1 MRRLLAITAIPLLAC
16 LVIAGCSSSK
26 PSASPSPSPSGCS
39 SVSTS
44 SILSTSSSVSTSS
57 ILSTS
62 PSASATAGSSNANA
76 SVKVT
81 GAFGTTP
88 AVSIPKSDA
97 NGKLT
102 VRTVIQ
108 GTGPAV
114 TKADAMA
121 ANFVLYFWDGKSSTL
136 KANTFTSNP
145 TVIGGTMLP
154 GLETALI
161 GQKVGSRVLAV
172 IPPADGYGTAGNS
185 QLGITGTTTLVF
197 VIDVIKS
204 YPDTASASGTQESN
218 GGGSLPTVT
227 AHPGSAPTIAIPS
240 NNPPSCLVTKTL
252 IKGSGPKV
260 AKGQYVIAQY
270 TGYIWRTKQVFD
282 SSWSSGSPF
291 GFVIGANPEQ
301 VISGWDTGLAGQT
314 VGSRVMLVIPPKD
327 AYGSTGA
334 SQAGIT
340 GTDTLVFV
348 VDIIDAFKPAA

>member
-1 MRRLLAITAIPLLAC
+1 MRRLLAITVVPLLAC
-16 LVIAGCSSSK
+16 LIVAGCGSST
-26 PSASPSPSPSGCS
+26 PSS
-39 SVSTS
+39 
-44 SILSTSSSVSTSS
+44 STSSSSS
-57 ILSTS
+57 
-62 PSASATAGSSNANA
+62 AAANANANA
-76 SVKVT
+76 SVTVA
-81 GAFGTTP
+81 GVFGTTP
-88 AVSIPKSDA
+88 VVKIPKLNA
-97 NGKLT
+97 NNKLT
-102 VRTVIQ
+102 VKTVIQ
-108 GTGPAV
+108 GAGPAV
-114 TKADAMA
+114 TKTDALA
-121 ANFVLYFWDGKSSTL
+121 ANFVLYFWDGKTNTL

-185 QLGITGTTTLVF
+185 QLGISGTTTLVF

-204 YPDTASASGTQESN
+204 YSDTASASGTQESD

-227 AHPGSAPTIAIPS
+227 AHPGTAPTIAIPS
-240 NNPPSCLVTKTL
+240 YNPPSALVTKTL

-270 TGYIWRTKQVFD
+270 TGYIWRTKKVFD
-282 SSWSSGSPF
+282 SSWTSGSPF
-291 GFVIGANPEQ
+291 GFVIGASPEQ
-301 VISGWDTGLAGQT
+301 VITGWDSGLAGQT

-348 VDIIDAFKPAA
+348 VDIIDAFKPSA